1 MIIMIIVSILSHKV
15 TYINISVHTYIYVY
29 IYIIY
34 IYIYFFFLS
43 KLNRIFSLSC
53 CMSFAS
59 IFALKTR
66 QQKPKLEWGY
76 FQFRRKR
83 SRLFVSLICY
93 WHSWKSMKWLYF
105 HLSKVQL
112 NNPKMVSTAVHQA
125 KHLELHFRKRS
136 CKCHSYLF
144 FKILTLRL
152 TTMKKLSSY
161 VMAS

>member
-34 IYIYFFFLS
+34 IYIYFFFLI
-43 KLNRIFSLSC
+43 KLNRFFYLSFCLSFAYIFS
-53 CMSFAS
+53 
-59 IFALKTR
+59 LKTR